1 MSEFNTRTVGNI
13 KLVMLKGEKGDT
25 GAGSY
30 DDTELR
36 SLIRQEATIR
46 GNADAELEQSVE
58 FLEAQKANQSALD
71 VQKARIDNIVALPSG
86 STTGDAELIDIRVGA
101 DGETYTSAGDA
112 VRSNDL
118 ISQAMAH
125 AIATGGD
132 VYVVSNNTSFPSWLV
147 NSSPVTNTQT
157 LVEDASLAGKNL
169 SVSFGSA
176 YANEG
181 TTVSDLKLI
190 TCTKS
195 GNSYSNST
203 EYDLVDGLEI
213 TCGASVN
220 CLRWKATGTNANN
233 QVYIRLDDF
242 AVYTKVALKSNVEI
256 PQIGTTVE
264 ESFTSVSV
272 ASGGTVN
279 VGTATLTKG
288 TWIATLTVS
297 FPSNATGRRK
307 ACLSTTSSSWLN
319 YNLVSA
325 YAVNGDVTN
334 LNLCTVIKVTDE
346 SKPYYANVLQNSGS
360 PLSVSAWI
368 KCVKVK

>member
-36 SLIRQEATIR
+36 TLISQEATIR

-86 STTGDAELIDIRVGA
+86 STTGDAELMDIRVGA
-101 DGETYTSAGDA
+101 DGETYASAGNA
-112 VRSNDL
+112 VRANDL

-147 NSSPVTNTQT
+147 DSSPVTNTQT

-242 AVYTKVALKSNVEI
+242 AVYTKVALRSNVEI
-256 PQIGTTVE
+256 PQIGTVVE
-264 ESFTSVSV
+264 ESYNKSVGSGVLASMGSV
-272 ASGGTVN
+272 
-279 VGTATLTKG
+279 TLTKG
-288 TWIATLTVS
+288 TWIAMLCVG
-297 FPSNATGRRK
+297 FGQHATGRRE
-307 ACLSTTSSSWLN
+307 AGFAEDATSFEMAR
-319 YNLVSA
+319 LVSSQ
-325 YAVNGDVTN
+325 AVNGDTTN
-334 LNLCTVIKVTDE
+334 LNVSTVLKVTGA
-346 SKPYYANVLQNSGS
+346 SKVYYANVMQTSGS
-360 PLSVSAWI
+360 SLSVYAYI